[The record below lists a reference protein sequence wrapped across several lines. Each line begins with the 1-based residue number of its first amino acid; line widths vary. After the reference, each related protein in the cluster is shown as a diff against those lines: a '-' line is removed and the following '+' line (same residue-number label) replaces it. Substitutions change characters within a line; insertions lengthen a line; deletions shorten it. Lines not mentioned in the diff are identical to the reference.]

1 MASSGWKRIK
11 ALWAAWARVARRIGN
26 FQARVLLTIMYIL
39 LLLPFGVC
47 VRLFADTL
55 RTKKRPSEW
64 LRPRQQAIDMRWA
77 HKQ

>member
-1 MASSGWKRIK
+1 MGSSGWNRIK
-11 ALWAAWARVARRIGN
+11 ALWAAWTRAARRIAN

-39 LLLPFGVC
+39 ILLPFGIC

-55 RTKKRPSEW
+55 RTKKRPTEW
-64 LRPRQQAIDMRWA
+64 LPPRQKAIDMRWA